1 MQAPK
6 LLRVAAW
13 ALAAAS
19 VLAVPSARAEYDGDP
34 SRGIVRRAELDG
46 PFLKLCVERG
56 DRYDTL
62 IIDREDPDPV
72 VRFEPGC
79 GSFGDGIRLEIL
91 DSDRARDAVHVDGD
105 IAVYVDPEGN
115 VLRIP
120 LEPANVERAPEDP
133 PYEDPDEGA
142 ECDPYGDPRYE
153 GSCERYERDRY
164 DAPRRRRSNRVVL
177 PGPRAGEI
185 GEVATAGTLGVLE
198 KTLDPITEPALALT
212 LRGATAA
219 VGVAVGAVL
228 YVPTT
233 ILDVLD
239 TEYGEA
245 YEEEIECR
253 PYERECD

>member
-6 LLRVAAW
+6 LLRIAAW
-13 ALAAAS
+13 VLAAAYL
-19 VLAVPSARAEYDGDP
+19 LAVPSARAERDDP
-34 SRGIVRRAELDG
+34 PAGIVRRAELDG

-62 IIDREDPDPV
+62 IVDREDPEPI
-72 VRFEPGC
+72 VRFELGC

-91 DSDRARDAVHVDGD
+91 DAERVRDAVHVDGD
-105 IAVYVDPEGN
+105 TAVYIDPDGN

-120 LEPANVERAPEDP
+120 LEPANAEPAPEDP
-133 PYEDPDEGA
+133 YDDPDEGA
-142 ECDPYGDPRYE
+142 GCDPYGDPRSQD
-153 GSCERYERDRY
+153 SCERYERHRY
-164 DAPRRRRSNRVVL
+164 DPTRRRRSNRVVL

-239 TEYGEA
+239 TEYGEP
-245 YEEEIECR
+245 YEDEVECR